1 MAGVDL
7 GSGAAPVQAARVIA
21 TGTLEANWWRWRWR
35 LDWRWRMPE
44 SEPAR
49 PPRRLLPCALA
60 EFVEPEGVESDRR
73 LNGGGCAAGNIGN
86 AAAQKAL
93 ELHWVHGD
101 SIRCADPWQTGRV
114 HAEVKY
120 PAFPSIALGASQRAG
135 WVGTAAKG
143 L

>member
-1 MAGVDL
+1 MELWQIGKRNQTFGNNNSAHSACRSDVMAGVDL

-86 AAAQKAL
+86 AAAQVC
-93 ELHWVHGD
+93 E
-101 SIRCADPWQTGRV
+101 IIERV
-114 HAEVKY
+114 YV
-120 PAFPSIALGASQRAG
+120 LM
-135 WVGTAAKG
+135 T
-143 L
+143 